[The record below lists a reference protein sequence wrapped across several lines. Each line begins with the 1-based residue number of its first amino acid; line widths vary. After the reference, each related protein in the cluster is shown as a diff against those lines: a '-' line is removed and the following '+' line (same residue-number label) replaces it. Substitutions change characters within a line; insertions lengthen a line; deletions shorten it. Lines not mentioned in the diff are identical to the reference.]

1 MSLGHRIK
9 DKRRVSGMTQPE
21 FAELVGVSLTTIR
34 RWEGE
39 TTKPSADMLQKLA
52 HALNTSTGYL
62 LGETDDPRRYTTI
75 FGNSQEFD
83 GNKRPLSPAAV
94 VSLFPQKGDSLL
106 GESILPESRKEALD
120 RAVNTTP
127 PNPHHMAK
135 VKVLPKEFRICC
147 GKGVHWL
154 GDTVEFES
162 MINMPDPDLVRF
174 SPLIA
179 IWAEGD
185 SMEPDIQDGDMVI
198 FTDNIY
204 ERELAGNG
212 DIVLVNYNGRLIIRG
227 LMTRGEKMSLRAFN
241 RDEYED
247 IEIDPQKD
255 DFEVLGRVLKVH
267 RTWKPRPVF

>member
-1 MSLGHRIK
+1 MGVGERIK
-9 DKRRVSGMTQPE
+9 HLRKGKYTQSE
-21 FAELVGVSLTTIR
+21 LAELIGVHETTIR
-34 RWEGE
+34 RWEQGRDRGPDLDAL
-39 TTKPSADMLQKLA
+39 KRIA
-52 HALNTSTGYL
+52 HALETSVAYL
-62 LGETDDPRRYTTI
+62 TGETDDPKRYASI
-75 FGNSQEFD
+75 LGNSPDLD

-94 VSLFPQKGDSLL
+94 VSLFPQNIDSLL
-106 GESILPESRKEALD
+106 GESILPESRKEAWD
-120 RAVNTTP
+120 RAVNATP
-127 PNPHHMAK
+127 PNPHHMAR

-154 GDTVEFES
+154 DDTVEFES
-162 MINMPDPDLVRF
+162 VINMPDPDLVRF

>member
-1 MSLGHRIK
+1 MGTSNRIK
-9 DKRRVSGMTQPE
+9 
-21 FAELVGVSLTTIR
+21 ELRERAGLSQTELADMVGVDANTVW
-34 RWEGE
+34 RWENGRSS
-39 TTKPSADMLQKLA
+39 PSRSIQSLA

-75 FGNSQEFD
+75 LGNSQEFD
-83 GNKRPLSPAAV
+83 GNKRPLSPAAAAL
-94 VSLFPQKGDSLL
+94 LFPQKGDSLL
-106 GESILPESRKEALD
+106 GGSASSEPMEEAWD

-127 PNPHHMAK
+127 PNPHHIAK

-154 GDTVEFES
+154 DDTVEFES
-162 MINMPDPDLVRF
+162 VIDMPDPDLVRF

-227 LMTRGEKMSLRAFN
+227 LMIRGEKMSLRAFN

>member
-1 MSLGHRIK
+1 MISKRIAMARK
-9 DKRRVSGMTQPE
+9 QKSWIQTQL
-21 FAELVGVSLTTIR
+21 ADALGVSIDTVR
-34 RWEGE
+34 RWEQG
-39 TTKPSADMLQKLA
+39 KRSPDADALQKLA

-62 LGETDDPRRYTTI
+62 LGETDDPKRYASI
-75 FGNSQEFD
+75 LGNSPELD
-83 GNKRPLSPAAV
+83 GNKRPLSPAAAAL
-94 VSLFPQKGDSLL
+94 LFPSKGDSLL
-106 GESILPESRKEALD
+106 GGSVSSESMEEAWD
-120 RAVNTTP
+120 RAVNATP
-127 PNPHHMAK
+127 PNPYHMAR

-154 GDTVEFES
+154 DDTVEFES
-162 MINMPDPDLVRF
+162 VIDMPDPDLVRF

-227 LMTRGEKMSLRAFN
+227 LMIRGEKMSLRAFN

>member
-1 MSLGHRIK
+1 MKNIGEILKEARE
-9 DKRRVSGMTQPE
+9 RRGFSRDVLADLISVSKE
-21 FAELVGVSLTTIR
+21 TIA
-34 RWEGE
+34 RWERGE
-39 TTKPSADMLQKLA
+39 RSPDARALKKIATALSVSISNLLGDFDLLSADTSEHKEQSALEK
-52 HALNTSTGYL
+52 HA
-62 LGETDDPRRYTTI
+62 E
-75 FGNSQEFD
+75 
-83 GNKRPLSPAAV
+83 
-94 VSLFPQKGDSLL
+94 
-106 GESILPESRKEALD
+106 RKEAWD

-154 GDTVEFES
+154 DDTVEFES
-162 MINMPDPDLVRF
+162 VINMPDPDLVRF